1 MPVRPMA
8 ARRLPSSGFTL
19 VELLITAVLGSVVI
33 GSLAAYSLSQLRS
46 DANQEL
52 NLQLRLEANRAAGWI
67 DSEFNRASGFT
78 STAVTDCSV
87 PAGTSAV
94 VSMGI
99 PGTAGSVVTFYSP
112 TGTTLGN
119 VARCGRPVVCTSG
132 AACELDPTGAVTT
145 YLIAS
150 NARLTVTPAPTAT
163 PVRALTYTLTLGN
176 GAITS
181 VINRPAVAGAP
192 SYD

>member
-46 DANQEL
+46 DATQEL

-78 STAVTDCSV
+78 NTAVTGCTA

-99 PGTAGSVVTFYSP
+99 PNTAGSVVTVVTFYSP

-132 AACELDPTGAVTT
+132 AACQLDPAGAVT
-145 YLIAS
+145 
-150 NARLTVTPAPTAT
+150 LT
-163 PVRALTYTLTLGN
+163 
-176 GAITS
+176 
-181 VINRPAVAGAP
+181 
-192 SYD
+192 D